1 MSFQS
6 LIEAAPTDKPG
17 WGGERG
23 SSAGNSFTLRYSSHY
38 LNLLV
43 FEGDYLCIDLGWSL
57 DD

>member
-6 LIEAAPTDKPG
+6 VIEAASTDKSG
-17 WGGERG
+17 WGGEGG
-23 SSAGNSFTLRYSSHY
+23 SSAGNSFTSRYSSRY

-43 FEGDYLCIDLGWSL
+43 FEGAYFCIDLRWSL

>member
-6 LIEAAPTDKPG
+6 VIEAAPRDKSG

-23 SSAGNSFTLRYSSHY
+23 SSAGNPFMSRYSSRY

-43 FEGDYLCIDLGWSL
+43 FEGAYLCIDLGWSL